1 MKKFAVIEQDL
12 VKDLFVAD
20 EARVLE
26 LMFPEALVV
35 EETEE
40 TGIVF
45 IGGTYKDGVFVAPPA
60 EPVVVEEEP
69 NA

>member
-1 MKKFAVIEQDL
+1 MKKFAVIEQGL

-26 LMFPEALVV
+26 LMFPGAVVV

-45 IGGTYKDGVFVAPPA
+45 IGGTYENGVFIPPQPA
-60 EPVVVEEEP
+60 EVT
-69 NA
+69 AD

>member
-1 MKKFAVIEQDL
+1 MKQFAVIEQGI
-12 VKDLFVAD
+12 VKNLFVAD

-26 LMFPEALVV
+26 LMFPGALVV

-45 IGGTYKDGVFVAPPA
+45 IGGTYKDGVFT
-60 EPVVVEEEP
+60 EPVVVEETPTE
-69 NA
+69 

>member
-1 MKKFAVIEQDL
+1 MKNFALVSEGL

-26 LMFPEALVV
+26 LMFPDHLIV
-35 EETEE
+35 EETEA

-45 IGGTYKDGVFVAPPA
+45 IGGTYSEGVFAPPSFEETA
-60 EPVVVEEEP
+60 EELPAE
-69 NA
+69 